1 MKRAIN
7 YIVIGDVHLGNPNNT
22 AREIIENLSSF
33 FDDFKPRTDNL
44 DFIFIEGDLFDRLLD
59 LSRFD
64 IELSPIMAFFERLLS
79 YCNKNDIRLRI
90 LEGTPLHDRKQ
101 GKIVIDVV
109 YIMRAATD
117 VEFIDK
123 LYIEMNEELGI
134 SILYIPDEWHH
145 DTSVTLAQVKDL
157 LKQHNLTQVD
167 LAIMHG
173 QFNYQ
178 LPKAAF
184 KAPKHDEGEYLSLVK
199 HFIHIGHVHQFSTYE
214 RILAAGSF
222 DRLVHGDEIPK
233 GGLYCTIRPDGND
246 EFKFIENK
254 GAKTYT
260 TLKVKDSNVDDAL
273 NYIENKVSKLRKG
286 SFVRI
291 KAKKDHPIL
300 KNFDL
305 LKKKFID
312 LNFTKFNEEDT
323 DSDRYSLSMQL
334 DENLTTYHPIVIRK
348 ETIKDL
354 IFPIIKQK
362 YTLTDAQFNLLDSHL
377 TDVL

>member
-1 MKRAIN
+1 
-7 YIVIGDVHLGNPNNT
+7 
-22 AREIIENLSSF
+22 
-33 FDDFKPRTDNL
+33 
-44 DFIFIEGDLFDRLLD
+44 
-59 LSRFD
+59 
-64 IELSPIMAFFERLLS
+64 
-79 YCNKNDIRLRI
+79 
-90 LEGTPLHDRKQ
+90 
-101 GKIVIDVV
+101 
-109 YIMRAATD
+109 
-117 VEFIDK
+117 
-123 LYIEMNEELGI
+123 
-134 SILYIPDEWHH
+134 
-145 DTSVTLAQVKDL
+145 
-157 LKQHNLTQVD
+157 
-167 LAIMHG
+167 MHG

-178 LPKAAF
+178 LPKAAI

-199 HFIHIGHVHQFSTYE
+199 HFVHIGHVHQFSTYE

-233 GGLYCTIRPDGND
+233 GGLYCTIRPDGNN
-246 EFKFIENK
+246 EFRFIENK
-254 GAKTYT
+254 NAKTYT
-260 TLKVKDSNVDDAL
+260 TLKVKDSSVDDAL
-273 NYIENKVSKLRKG
+273 NYIENKVNKLRKG

-312 LNFTKFNEEDT
+312 LNFTKFNEEDI